1 MKSTISREINALI
14 ALSARE
20 IMRLIKSPG
29 GMVADMLFPMFFLG
43 IMGGSISQNLGDNIG
58 YNFLQFVMIGMIV
71 FNMFMGTTSGM
82 TSLIA
87 ERDMNLTQE
96 LYVSPISRYTIIL
109 GKIIGTSCASLVSLI
124 GVLLIALIMQIPF
137 GGLQI
142 VRLILAIPAFCLV
155 GAAFGIFF
163 IGFIQD
169 SKVAQMGA
177 LLICMPQMFLAGTII
192 PISHS
197 SGILALLSKLMPL
210 TYLTDL
216 ARGVFYWGDPIY
228 NQVVLHNSL
237 YNIIILAIFFFV
249 FFTVGTTMF
258 TKSENNR

>member
-1 MKSTISREINALI
+1 MMSTFARDINALTAI
-14 ALSARE
+14 AARE
-20 IMRLIKSPG
+20 IMRLFKSPG
-29 GMVADMLFPMFFLG
+29 AIIADMIFPMFFLG
-43 IMGGSISQNLGDNIG
+43 IMGGSLSQNMGDNMG

-109 GKIIGTSCASLVSLI
+109 GKMIGTSFASLGSLL
-124 GVLLIALIMQIPF
+124 GVLIIALVMHIPF
-137 GGLQI
+137 SGAQI
-142 VRLILAIPAFCLV
+142 FRLTLVIPVFCLV
-155 GAAFGIFF
+155 GASFGVFF

-169 SKVAQMGA
+169 SKVASMGA

-192 PISHS
+192 PITNST
-197 SGILALLSKLMPL
+197 GIIAFLAKIMPL

-216 ARGVFYWGDPIY
+216 ARGAFYWGGPVY
-228 NQVVLHNSL
+228 NKIVLHNPL
-237 YNIIILAIFFFV
+237 FNITVLSVFFLV
-249 FFTVGTTMF
+249 FFTVGTMMF
-258 TKSENNR
+258 TKSEQNR